1 MGLKDFSVLM
11 NNYMTISMYELSG
24 KFSVRQVQR
33 EVVKIKKKMTF
44 PTGLEAHLEDMF

>member
-24 KFSVRQVQR
+24 EFSVRQVQR
-33 EVVKIKKKMTF
+33 EVVKIKKNIF